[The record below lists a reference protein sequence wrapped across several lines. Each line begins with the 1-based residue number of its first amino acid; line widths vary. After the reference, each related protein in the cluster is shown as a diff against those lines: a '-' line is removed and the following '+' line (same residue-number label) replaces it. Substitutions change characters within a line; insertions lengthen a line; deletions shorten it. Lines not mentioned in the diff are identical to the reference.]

1 MRVRADA
8 LLRPRHVLFVLCATL
23 RTLATC
29 DCRSATAERV
39 PPAARNADGGYGGS
53 DTNYRY
59 SFVLPDTF
67 KQDTVSKTE
76 KAVNGTDVLY
86 VNPASRDGA

>member
-1 MRVRADA
+1 LLSERHPARA
-8 LLRPRHVLFVLCATL
+8 V
-23 RTLATC
+23 
-29 DCRSATAERV
+29 
-39 PPAARNADGGYGGS
+39 ADGGYGGS

-59 SFVLPDTF
+59 SFVLPDNL

-86 VNPASRDGA
+86 VQPGTRDGAPRGAHRAPLKVTRLV